1 MRDYEEKVD
10 ELSAKLVN
18 GEIQPSDISDELL
31 PDVVAGVMFDLPIS
45 TMEAVVARLGGIVAA
60 KEQLLAQTKRKVA
73 EVNWRIRQYNNT
85 QHMEDDNICAEE
97 QMKAEATS
105 RLMQLVSV
113 LGLNPN
119 VVNYWNEGQLYYSY
133 LTAGGFM
140 GSIDKIEYDPKYV
153 AVVKQFKEEYG
164 SMVYHVI
171 ESSGALILLIVS
183 KYVDDWEYERLEGNR
198 IMAYVHNF
206 DAPDQ
211 SEFGDVFLSSLH
223 GALVRI
229 G

>member
-1 MRDYEEKVD
+1 MRDFKEIVD

-31 PDVVAGVMFDLPIS
+31 PDVAAGVMFDLPTS
-45 TMEAVVARLGGIVAA
+45 TMEAVAARLEGIVAA
-60 KEQLLAQTKRKVA
+60 KEQSLAQKKRKLE
-73 EVNWRIRQYNNT
+73 EVNRRIQQLDDT

-105 RLMQLVSV
+105 RLMQLVSD

-153 AVVKQFKEEYG
+153 AVVKQFKDEYG
-164 SMVYHVI
+164 CMVYHVI
-171 ESSGALILLIVS
+171 ESSGALILLSVS

>member
-1 MRDYEEKVD
+1 
-10 ELSAKLVN
+10 
-18 GEIQPSDISDELL
+18 
-31 PDVVAGVMFDLPIS
+31 
-45 TMEAVVARLGGIVAA
+45 
-60 KEQLLAQTKRKVA
+60 
-73 EVNWRIRQYNNT
+73 
-85 QHMEDDNICAEE
+85 
-97 QMKAEATS
+97 
-105 RLMQLVSV
+105 
-113 LGLNPN
+113 
-119 VVNYWNEGQLYYSY
+119 
-133 LTAGGFM
+133 
-140 GSIDKIEYDPKYV
+140 
-153 AVVKQFKEEYG
+153 
-164 SMVYHVI
+164 MVYHVI

>member
-1 MRDYEEKVD
+1 M
-10 ELSAKLVN
+10 N

-31 PDVVAGVMFDLPIS
+31 PDVAAGVMVDLPTS
-45 TMEAVVARLGGIVAA
+45 TMEAVKARLEGIVAA
-60 KEQLLAQTKRKVA
+60 KEQLLAQTKHKLA
-73 EVNWRIRQYNNT
+73 EVNWRIQQYNDT

-119 VVNYWNEGQLYYSY
+119 VVNYWNEGQLYYSH